1 MPLGTMPHFLKFVS
15 DAIPPYF
22 VFLIT
27 KSGRA
32 MTHGLMECMSESER
46 TRGGGG
52 EGSRPSVREGAAGWG
67 NCEPAAIRQRL
78 DSTPS
83 CLGCQEAATTENQRE
98 ESERDN
104 W

>member
-22 VFLIT
+22 VFLIS

-46 TRGGGG
+46 FGGGG
-52 EGSRPSVREGAAGWG
+52 EGSRQSVREGGQPQVG
-67 NCEPAAIRQRL
+67 
-78 DSTPS
+78 
-83 CLGCQEAATTENQRE
+83 
-98 ESERDN
+98 
-104 W
+104 

>member
-32 MTHGLMECMSESER
+32 MTHGVMECMSESER
-46 TRGGGG
+46 SEEEEERGA
-52 EGSRPSVREGAAGWG
+52 GS
-67 NCEPAAIRQRL
+67 L
-78 DSTPS
+78 
-83 CLGCQEAATTENQRE
+83 
-98 ESERDN
+98 
-104 W
+104 